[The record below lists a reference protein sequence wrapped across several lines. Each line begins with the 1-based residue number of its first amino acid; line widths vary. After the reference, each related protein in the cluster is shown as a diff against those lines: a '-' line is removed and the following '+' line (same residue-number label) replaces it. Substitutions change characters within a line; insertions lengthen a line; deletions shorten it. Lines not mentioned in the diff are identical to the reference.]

1 MPIKESAFS
10 GMMIKWLEL
19 FTRIGYNESSER
31 VTANYFAIDAFID
44 CGSVILNPTGET
56 MTDMR
61 KTGEQ
66 TA

>member
-1 MPIKESAFS
+1 MF
-10 GMMIKWLEL
+10 
-19 FTRIGYNESSER
+19 
-31 VTANYFAIDAFID
+31 FAIDAFID

-56 MTDMR
+56 ITDTR